1 MGIIIMNDF
10 LTVANIPQ
18 TIYIL
23 LRYILFAGQN
33 ETSLLIVHLHIGV
46 ISQSKTLKGVLQA
59 IESRVPHF

>member
-1 MGIIIMNDF
+1 MNDF

-46 ISQSKTLKGVLQA
+46 IGYIWCMEKILL
-59 IESRVPHF
+59 

>member
-1 MGIIIMNDF
+1 MNDF

-23 LRYILFAGQN
+23 LRYILIAGQN

-46 ISQSKTLKGVLQA
+46 IRYIRCMEKILL
-59 IESRVPHF
+59 

>member
-23 LRYILFAGQN
+23 LRYILIAGQN

-46 ISQSKTLKGVLQA
+46 IGYIRCMEKILL
-59 IESRVPHF
+59 